1 MSFSTEFTAYNKI
14 AARSRV
20 ASESLPNSVRLFLLM
35 AIENLKD
42 PTSIES
48 DVAPIYVKAIGHLCD
63 SPNAYENT
71 TAAIEVRR
79 ITLIPMPMA
88 KKVEPP
94 GDAGPSIPAEQ
105 TL

>member
-1 MSFSTEFTAYNKI
+1 MSFSIEFTAYNKI

-20 ASESLPNSVRLFLLM
+20 ASESLPNSVRSFLLT
-35 AIENLKD
+35 A
-42 PTSIES
+42 IES

-63 SPNAYENT
+63 SPTAYENT

-94 GDAGPSIPAEQ
+94 GDAGPSIPNEHRCPTCWQ
-105 TL
+105 IVR